1 MAYCDQKNWLLRKAL
16 KKGHLDTYNS
26 REKTLTC
33 EAHYKNKFYIP
44 NNYNTFHV
52 IYLLLFTVFSSLMT
66 SSHMHHPFS
75 GCLSNQF
82 GVFTCTRKPENHQN
96 T

>member
-52 IYLLLFTVFSSLMT
+52 FVVVYRLQFAYDFKSYASSIFGLF
-66 SSHMHHPFS
+66 
-75 GCLSNQF
+75 
-82 GVFTCTRKPENHQN
+82 K
-96 T
+96 